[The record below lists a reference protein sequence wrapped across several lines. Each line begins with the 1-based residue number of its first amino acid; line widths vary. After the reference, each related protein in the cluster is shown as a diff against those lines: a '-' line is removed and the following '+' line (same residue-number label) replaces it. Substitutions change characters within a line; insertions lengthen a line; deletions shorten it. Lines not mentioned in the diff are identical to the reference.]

1 MELREKTIA
10 LLTAVLVVV
19 VGIQQGQK
27 FHHQRERLQQKL
39 SSVDAL
45 REKLAMLSGT
55 KKRRDALK
63 AEFLLDKS
71 RSLQQIGY
79 SVGKRCGVRIIMAM
93 PRKESGMAGLVRET
107 VSLTMEATYDQL
119 MCYVK
124 SIEQIKGGLTYVGA
138 ISVNKEVRS
147 KGPLGAIYQVQITL
161 HRLSLARERRKGQ

>member
-1 MELREKTIA
+1 MEVREKAIA

-19 VGIQQGQK
+19 VGVQQGQK
-27 FHHQRERLQQKL
+27 FRHQRERLRQKL
-39 SSVDAL
+39 SSVDVL

-63 AEFLLDKS
+63 AEFLLDNP

-79 SVGKRCGVRIIMAM
+79 SVGKQCGVRIIMAM
-93 PRKESGMAGLVRET
+93 PRKESATAGLVRET

-138 ISVNKEVRS
+138 ISVNKEVKV
-147 KGPLGAIYQVQITL
+147 KGPSGAIYQIQITL
-161 HRLSLARERRKGQ
+161 HRLSLSKGGRKAP